1 MQNSKNQKS
10 KKGSRKGPV
19 KKSTGMTRGQSFID
33 KSNFQEVVVI
43 PRSLGWAPRR
53 VRASLLY
60 HAFGVVNN
68 VGIAHANVRYTPT
81 YAYDIDPLLAS
92 TAMPGFTEWGAIYR
106 FYRTHS
112 SSIRVTFSN
121 KEAFPITSCICPV
134 NFDPTANTASFANYF
149 SSRLSKTA
157 AAGPLTG
164 NGVNVLQNSFTT
176 ADIGGVA
183 SIQTLDSYCAQTSGA
198 AAPGNNWYWFVGI
211 LTDGSL
217 LVNGVFF
224 DVALTVDVEFFEL
237 QSPSA

>member
-1 MQNSKNQKS
+1 MQSQKQN

-19 KKSTGMTRGQSFID
+19 KNNTRQGRAQVTID
-33 KSNFQEVVVI
+33 RRQFQEVVVI

-60 HAFGVVNN
+60 HAYGIVNN
-68 VGIAHANVRYTPT
+68 AGVTHANVRYVPT

-106 FYRTHS
+106 FYRTVAS
-112 SSIRVTFSN
+112 QLKCTFSN
-121 KEAFPITSCICPV
+121 KETFPVTTCICPV

-149 SSRLSKTA
+149 SSRLGKTA

-164 NGVNVLQNSFTT
+164 NGVNVLENQFTT

-183 SIQTLDSYCAQTSGA
+183 SLQTLDSYCAQTSGA
-198 AAPGNNWYWFVGI
+198 APPGNNWYWFVGV
-211 LTDGSL
+211 LTDGSAL
-217 LVNGVFF
+217 NAGVFF

>member
-1 MQNSKNQKS
+1 MQPRSSKA
-10 KKGSRKGPV
+10 
-19 KKSTGMTRGQSFID
+19 KSTKRAKTARTSLPKASTFID
-33 KSNFQEVVVI
+33 RRNFQEVVVI

-68 VGIAHANVRYTPT
+68 AGITHANVRYTPT
-81 YAYDIDPLLAS
+81 FAYDIDPLLAS

-106 FYRTHS
+106 FYRTFS
-112 SSIRVTFSN
+112 SEIKVTFSN

-134 NFDPTANTASFANYF
+134 NFDPTANTANFANYF
-149 SSRLSKTA
+149 SSRLAKTA

-164 NGVNVLQNSFTT
+164 NGVNKLSNMFTT

-183 SIQTLDSYCAQTSGA
+183 SVQTLDSYCAQTSGA